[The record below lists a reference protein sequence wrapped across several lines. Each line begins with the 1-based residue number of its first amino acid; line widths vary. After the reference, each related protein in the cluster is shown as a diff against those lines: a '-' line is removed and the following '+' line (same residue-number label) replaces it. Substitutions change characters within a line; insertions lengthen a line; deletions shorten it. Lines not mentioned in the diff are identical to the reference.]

1 MAGPAPI
8 TVESVY
14 VALAAVMD
22 PELDEPVTEMGFVE
36 EIEVRGSE
44 VRIAFRLP
52 TYWCSPNF
60 AFLMVEDVH
69 AAVAAL
75 PGVDRVEVGLL
86 DHLHGEEIVA
96 AVREGRSFGEAL
108 GEAAGDVT
116 LTELR
121 RTFED
126 KAFQRRQEAVLLDLK
141 SQGFDDD
148 GIVTMCLS
156 VFDHLDFVGAEA
168 RRRAPLYRALLVERG
183 FVRSGGDRVFVMPD
197 GTPIAAEN
205 LWAHLGQLRRVRINM
220 EFSGALC
227 RGLKEHRYKEAV
239 REDGELT
246 LVDFLP
252 GSSASRTE
260 NAPRDNARQRPVQ
273 GG

>member
-8 TVESVY
+8 TAESVAA
-14 VALAAVMD
+14 ALTAVMD

-36 EIEVRGSE
+36 EVEVRGSA

-75 PGVDRVEVGLL
+75 PGVDRVEVDLL

-96 AVREGRSFGEAL
+96 AVRDGRSFGEAL
-108 GEAAGDVT
+108 GESAGDVS
-116 LTELR
+116 LAELR

-141 SQGFDDD
+141 SQGFDDN

-156 VFDHLDFVGAEA
+156 VFDRLAFVGAEA
-168 RRRAPLYRALLVERG
+168 RRRAPLYRELLVKRG
-183 FVRSGGDRVFVMPD
+183 LVRSGSDRVFVMPD
-197 GTPIAAEN
+197 GTPIEAQN

-227 RGLKEHRYKEAV
+227 RGLKKHRYKEAV
-239 REDGELT
+239 RQDGELT

-252 GSSASRTE
+252 GASASRTE
-260 NAPRDNARQRPVQ
+260 NAPLENARQRPVQ